1 MIAQLV
7 FSVVHQ
13 NLFGAVEMEVD
24 VAAHGAAFITY
35 IFKYMNCAKFHVWTW
50 RNFAPPQIDVRT
62 STFSHATIFPKPWST
77 VKLLLAHVIPVG

>member
-24 VAAHGAAFITY
+24 AAAHGAAFIT
-35 IFKYMNCAKFHVWTW
+35 
-50 RNFAPPQIDVRT
+50 
-62 STFSHATIFPKPWST
+62 
-77 VKLLLAHVIPVG
+77 